1 MTLKNQP
8 ASPNPLEP
16 RIMEIVHPLSEK
28 EVIAKAKVLLEA
40 LPYIQ
45 TFKDSIFVV
54 KYGGSF
60 MDDKDPMIRSRVAQD
75 IVFLAAVGIN
85 VVVVHGGGKAISS
98 AMEDAGIKPLFI
110 NGLRFTDKETV
121 SIVEQTLNKSVNLD
135 ICELLQANKGKPL
148 GVTGQN
154 LFTCSKLDKDS
165 EGNPVDLGFVGDI
178 QFVRSRLIKR
188 AISQGYTPVVS
199 PIGSDKEGNLYNIN
213 ADVAAAHVAC
223 NLRAR
228 RLVYMT
234 DVPGLLRDPEDHN
247 SIISTLPAGE
257 VNGLKKEGVIGKG
270 MLPKVDSAI
279 KALQEGVQRVHFV
292 HGRLPHGILL
302 EIFTD
307 KGVGTE
313 IVH

>member
-1 MTLKNQP
+1 MKIV
-8 ASPNPLEP
+8 ASPSNE
-16 RIMEIVHPLSEK
+16 

-45 TFKDSIFVV
+45 QFKDSTFVI

-60 MDDKDPMIRSRVAQD
+60 MDDPDPEVRNSVAED
-75 IVFLAAVGIN
+75 IVFLAAVGIH
-85 VVVVHGGGKAISS
+85 VVVVHGGGKAISA
-98 AMEDAGIKPLFI
+98 AMETAGIKPTFI
-110 NGLRFTDKETV
+110 NGLRFTDEATI
-121 SIVEQTLNKSVNLD
+121 SIVEKTLNNSVNLD
-135 ICELLQANKGKPL
+135 ICELLQAKKGTPR
-148 GVTGQN
+148 GMSGQT
-154 LFTCSKLDKDS
+154 LFTCTKLDRNF
-165 EGNPVDLGFVGDI
+165 EGDPVDLGYVGEI
-178 QFVRSRLIKR
+178 QTVETEIIRQ
-188 AISQGYTPVVS
+188 AVNEGYTPIIS
-199 PIGSDKEGNLYNIN
+199 PVGIDEENNLYNIN

-234 DVPGLLRDPEDHN
+234 DVPGLLRDPDDNE
-247 SIISTLPAGE
+247 SIISTLRSEE
-257 VNGLKKEGVIGKG
+257 VDKLKREGIIAKG

-279 KALQEGVQRVHFV
+279 KALQEGVDRVHFV
-292 HGRLPHGILL
+292 HGRIPHSILL

>member
-1 MTLKNQP
+1 MEIA
-8 ASPNPLEP
+8 ASPSKE
-16 RIMEIVHPLSEK
+16 

-45 TFKDSIFVV
+45 QFKNSTFVV

-60 MDDKDPMIRSRVAQD
+60 MDDPDPLIRSRVAED

-85 VVVVHGGGKAISS
+85 VVVVHGGGKAISA
-98 AMEDAGIKPLFI
+98 AMESAGLKPMFV
-110 NGLRFTDKETV
+110 NGLRFTDEATV
-121 SIVEQTLNKSVNLD
+121 SIVEQTLNNSVNLD
-135 ICELLQANKGKPL
+135 ICELLQAKSGKPL
-148 GVTGQN
+148 GMAGQT
-154 LFTCSKLDKDS
+154 LFTCTKLDRDFD
-165 EGNPVDLGFVGDI
+165 GNPVDLGLVGEI
-178 QFVRSRLIKR
+178 QLVKTRIIKR
-188 AISQGYTPVVS
+188 AIDQGYTPIIS
-199 PIGSDKEGNLYNIN
+199 PVGSDEENNLYNIN
-213 ADVAAAHVAC
+213 ADVAAAYVAC

-234 DVPGLLRDPEDHN
+234 DVPGLLRDPQNNE
-247 SIISTLPAGE
+247 SIISTLGAKE
-257 VNGLKKEGVIGKG
+257 VNALKKEGVIGKG

-279 KALQEGVQRVHFV
+279 KALQEGVDRVHFV
-292 HGRLPHGILL
+292 HGSLPHSILL

>member
-1 MTLKNQP
+1 
-8 ASPNPLEP
+8 
-16 RIMEIVHPLSEK
+16 MEIAHTPSDK

-60 MDDKDPMIRSRVAQD
+60 MDDKDPEVRSRVAQD
-75 IVFLAAVGIN
+75 IVFLAAVGIH
-85 VVVVHGGGKAISS
+85 VVVVHGGGKAISA
-98 AMEDAGIKPLFI
+98 AMETAGIKPLFI
-110 NGLRFTDKETV
+110 NGLRFTDKDTV
-121 SIVEQTLNKSVNLD
+121 SIVEETLNKSVNLD
-135 ICELLQANKGKPL
+135 ICELIQATKGRPL
-148 GVTGQN
+148 GMAGQS
-154 LFTCSKLDKDS
+154 LFNCSKLEVDP

-178 QFVRSRLIKR
+178 QIVRSRLIKR
-188 AISQGYTPVVS
+188 AISQGYTPIIS
-199 PIGSDKEGNLYNIN
+199 PVGSDEDGNLYNIN

-234 DVPGLLRDPEDHN
+234 DVPGLLRDPKDHD
-247 SIISTLPAGE
+247 SIISTLQANE
-257 VNGLKKEGVIGKG
+257 VDSLKQEGVIGKG

-279 KALQEGVQRVHFV
+279 MALKEGVQRVHFV
-292 HGRLPHGILL
+292 HGRLPHSILL

-313 IVH
+313 IIH